1 MQRPFATTV
10 RPDCGGQVCLLRPAR
25 DPAWPHPR
33 RWRHAAA
40 DGRGWQVHGEFFFL
54 HSVFLGLTLLAAVL
68 RGVWN
73 LARFVSTR
81 YPRAVWWWTYKSTA
95 AAGAWWWVRRS
106 VHMRSKQASK
116 QQREQQHQ
124 ASSHHWGPP
133 DTSLSPSAPL
143 VLDPPPSPPQ
153 PLAPALLRTL
163 CYSRLRL
170 TCGLFFFLLSVPCR
184 PCEPSSSAGPL
195 RPKKRCHAGC
205 CATSWTTATCSSMPS
220 TSAPALGSAGRRRCS
235 LLKKPYAEV
244 RPFKSVCLSV
254 RP

>member
-170 TCGLFFFLLSVPCR
+170 TCGLFFFFFLFPVGHANHPPRQAHCGRRSAVMRAAVR
-184 PCEPSSSAGPL
+184 P
-195 RPKKRCHAGC
+195 R
-205 CATSWTTATCSSMPS
+205 
-220 TSAPALGSAGRRRCS
+220 GRRRPAPACHQRRR
-235 LLKKPYAEV
+235 
-244 RPFKSVCLSV
+244 RPWGARAGGAAVC
-254 RP
+254 